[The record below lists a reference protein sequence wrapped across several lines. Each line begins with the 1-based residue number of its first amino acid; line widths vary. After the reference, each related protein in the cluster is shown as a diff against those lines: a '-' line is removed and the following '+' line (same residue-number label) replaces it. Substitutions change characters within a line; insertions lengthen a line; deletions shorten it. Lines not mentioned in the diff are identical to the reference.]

1 MQNTFNEEADKEDG
15 QHQAPG
21 TAGRP
26 TSIPDKSKKTPSTAE
41 ERNIGGFQAPG
52 TAGRPI

>member
-1 MQNTFNEEADKEDG
+1 MQKDFNAEAGNDG
-15 QHQAPG
+15 DEHKAPG

-26 TSIPDKSKKTPSTAE
+26 TSIPDKSKKTPSTDK
-41 ERNIGGFQAPG
+41 ERNTGGFQAPG